1 MGFDTNGVCGIHEDA
16 GVLRSDDRLDDG
28 GQVVH
33 VRQGL
38 DAQNDIVVR
47 IFSGGC
53 FFWGTDD
60 CRVGRQVSIC
70 TDVCVLFLGGAMR
83 GRTMTRFEAFI
94 PECFRSIIEAC
105 VRKPIER
112 Q

>member
-1 MGFDTNGVCGIHEDA
+1 MGLDTNGVCGVHEDA

-47 IFSGGC
+47 IFSGRC

-60 CRVGRQVSIC
+60 CRVGRQISIC
-70 TDVCVLFLGGAMR
+70 TDVCVLFLGEER
-83 GRTMTRFEAFI
+83 GEDV
-94 PECFRSIIEAC
+94 P
-105 VRKPIER
+105 
-112 Q
+112 